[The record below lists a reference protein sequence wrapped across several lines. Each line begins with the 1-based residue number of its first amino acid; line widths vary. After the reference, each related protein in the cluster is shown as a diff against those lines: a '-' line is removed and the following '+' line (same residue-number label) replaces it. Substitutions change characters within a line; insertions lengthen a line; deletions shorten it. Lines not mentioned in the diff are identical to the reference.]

1 MYCKQNGV
9 FMPYQTSTRKQV
21 TFLIADAWAAVCA
34 ADRINDNQ
42 YYNTNTYPVPAGKK
56 LNKFVAYELLENPG
70 AITEEDRVQGQLL
83 SEHFAGL
90 LFRTLKGSISNGFMD
105 TVANIVAKQ
114 EVTKFD
120 VACMAALPK
129 TYRKD
134 IVRETVRDRQDKLA
148 STSQHIG
155 SESTK
160 HELDVEIID
169 SVFSRNY
176 NIWVVTATDGANTIK
191 FSTAHDQTIFPV
203 GEKIR
208 IKGSVKRHDIN
219 NRNGA
224 KETWL
229 TRVKR
234 I

>member
-1 MYCKQNGV
+1 MYQN
-9 FMPYQTSTRKQV
+9 SRKQI
-21 TFLIADAWAAVCA
+21 TYPIALAWAAVCA
-34 ADRINDNQ
+34 ADRINGGQ
-42 YYNTNTYPVPAGKK
+42 YVNTNTYPVPAGTKMNK
-56 LNKFVAYELLENPG
+56 LIAYELLENPG
-70 AITEEDRVQGQLL
+70 AISDEDRVQGQAL
-83 SEHFAGL
+83 SAHFAGL
-90 LFRTLKGSISNGFMD
+90 LFRTLKGPATNGFMD
-105 TVANIVAKQ
+105 TITGIVAKE

-129 TYRKD
+129 TYKKD
-134 IVRETVRDRQDKLA
+134 IKRETIIERQQKLVPTSDYIGTEA
-148 STSQHIG
+148 S
-155 SESTK
+155 K

-169 SVFSRNY
+169 SIWSRNY
-176 NIWVVTATDGANTIK
+176 NIYIVTATDGTNAIK

-208 IKGSVKRHDIN
+208 IKGSVKRHCVND
-219 NRNGA
+219 RTGA